1 MSGSSAESQKKNFY
15 GKFAEIFDNDDFL
28 SMLNTN
34 EESTVVL
41 KAHLILEEFL
51 NIWSSMVTSTDD
63 LYAGGFVNFKTKL
76 NIARNLGLSEDIYR
90 TLDKVNDTR
99 NRYSHRRRYRISP
112 QEIDALRQSIDKSAP
127 DVKVVPCHEYTL
139 ESSGLDEKG
148 VRHSKK
154 YDWTN
159 SDSTKKLFIMFVTFL
174 MKLVFWIQNEFLARG
189 ISYSM
194 IREGETVAP

>member
-90 TLDKVNDTR
+90 TL
-99 NRYSHRRRYRISP
+99 
-112 QEIDALRQSIDKSAP
+112 EKS
-127 DVKVVPCHEYTL
+127 T
-139 ESSGLDEKG
+139 
-148 VRHSKK
+148 
-154 YDWTN
+154 
-159 SDSTKKLFIMFVTFL
+159 
-174 MKLVFWIQNEFLARG
+174 
-189 ISYSM
+189 
-194 IREGETVAP
+194 IREIATPIAAGIA